1 MSAHETQDDLLH
13 QYWQALARD
22 PDAGPPA
29 GLDPAMAHLVRRIEQ
44 DLKPPRPDTAF
55 VRRLHDRLAREADAL
70 ASSRP
75 REITNGR
82 RPGGAVPLR
91 LSSRPLLAGL
101 AIAAVLVV
109 AAVGVELRSNRVETV
124 SAAEIVRRAGAAPT
138 SPTRFRTFV
147 VTETSETRPA
157 ALAGSDDRIRSEV
170 TRWYEAPG
178 RWRREVTS
186 VVLGP
191 DDQVLSRSGL
201 TSVSD
206 GSTVWIHR
214 TRDNVV
220 IVRPYTPEPSGEE
233 LGPFPEVTGGLS
245 ALLSQAGAC
254 YTPRLAGSDTV
265 AGRATY
271 VIDLGRSRCTPG
283 AAAGTAGLAGTELV
297 EWSIWVDKET
307 FLILKSVQ
315 DIDGEVFATTTVTGV
330 QYDVPI
336 EPSRFTFDP
345 PPGARVRDARAPSG
359 PAVRPTARPG
369 P

>member
-13 QYWQALARD
+13 EYWEALRRD
-22 PDAGPPA
+22 PHAAPPA
-29 GLDPAMAHLVRRIEQ
+29 GLDPALARLVNRLER
-44 DLKPPRPDTAF
+44 DLAPPQPDTAF
-55 VRRLHDRLAREADAL
+55 VRRLHGRLAQEAKAM

-75 REITNGR
+75 RETPSGR
-82 RPGGAVPLR
+82 RFGRSLPLR

-101 AIAAVLVV
+101 AVAAVLAV
-109 AAVGVELRSNRVETV
+109 AAIGIELRSNQVETV
-124 SAAEIVRRAGAAPT
+124 SAADIVRRAREAPT
-138 SPTRFRTFV
+138 IPTRFRSFV
-147 VTETSETRPA
+147 VTEIAETRPA

-186 VVLGP
+186 VVLRP

-206 GSTVWIHR
+206 GRTVWIHR
-214 TRDNVV
+214 SRDNVV
-220 IVRPYTPEPSGEE
+220 IVRPYTPEPSAEE
-233 LGPFPEVTGGLS
+233 LGPFPELTGGLS

-265 AGRATY
+265 AGRTAY

-315 DIDGEVFATTTVTGV
+315 DIDGEVFATTTVTSV

-336 EPSRFTFDP
+336 EASRFTFDP
-345 PPGARVRDARAPSG
+345 PPGARVRDSRQPSG